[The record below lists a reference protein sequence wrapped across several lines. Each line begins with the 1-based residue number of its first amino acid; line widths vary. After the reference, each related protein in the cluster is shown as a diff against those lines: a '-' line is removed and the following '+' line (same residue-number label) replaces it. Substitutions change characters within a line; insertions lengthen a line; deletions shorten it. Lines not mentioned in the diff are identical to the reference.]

1 VARKSLAEQIYPE
14 YRDEFPGSDTWLVV
28 YDFQGVK
35 PTTKVYNN
43 ISRIMNLAEG
53 QLIQYSVF
61 MTGDRRAAKAV
72 KDLVQRYGGQVFLF
86 RGEMT
91 KL

>member
-1 VARKSLAEQIYPE
+1 
-14 YRDEFPGSDTWLVV
+14 LVV

-35 PTTKVYNN
+35 PTTKFYNN

-72 KDLVQRYGGQVFLF
+72 KDLVQHYGGQVFLF

>member
-1 VARKSLAEQIYPE
+1 
-14 YRDEFPGSDTWLVV
+14 
-28 YDFQGVK
+28 
-35 PTTKVYNN
+35 
-43 ISRIMNLAEG
+43 MNLAEG

-72 KDLVQRYGGQVFLF
+72 KDLVQHYGGQVFLF